1 MEGFGGKEE
10 KGKLY
15 NFNIIPKQK
24 KILKKNK

>member
-10 KGKLY
+10 KGKLC
-15 NFNIIPKQK
+15 NFNIMPKQK